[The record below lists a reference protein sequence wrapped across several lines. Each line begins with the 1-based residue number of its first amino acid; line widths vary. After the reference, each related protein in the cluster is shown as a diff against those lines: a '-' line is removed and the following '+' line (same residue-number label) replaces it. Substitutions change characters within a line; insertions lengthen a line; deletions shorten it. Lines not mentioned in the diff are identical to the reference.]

1 MTCLICDGPTASKP
15 AKIAPFLVK
24 YCELDSE
31 DTQTRFCPQCDLAF
45 SQRRLTEA
53 DVKKIYTNYRGEDY
67 TRIRLEVEPSY
78 ERFLPGFA
86 SPLSSEYMYRI
97 RDYCELLNVYPEL
110 GNLKSILDFGG
121 DGNIPSRVFPG
132 AIIATDDLNAGATYQ
147 ESLKYEMIFASN
159 VFEHLSDPV
168 GVLKELTQRLHPEG
182 FIFIDVPPPFH
193 SSLANGLLW
202 EERHG
207 GELYEMH
214 EHINF
219 FSKRSL
225 NLLVRSAGLVPLFEY
240 AAHYTALSVLAA
252 FENSAVANRLLSEK
266 PMRTV
271 HFEARAARL
280 QACENREALNAIEA
294 SLKSVI
300 EASLKSAIEASSKN
314 SQASSRNE
322 PLEVYGGAPRGIAA
336 SIRSFFS
343 MAARS
348 IGRRIQGVH

>member
-1 MTCLICDGPTASKP
+1 MERISCLICGASTASKP

-24 YCELDSE
+24 YCELDS
-31 DTQTRFCPQCDLAF
+31 DNTQTRFCPKCDLAF
-45 SQRRLTEA
+45 FQRRLTEA
-53 DVKKIYTNYRGEDY
+53 EAKKLYTDYRGEDY

-78 ERFLPGFA
+78 KKFLPGFE

-97 RDYCELLNVYPEL
+97 QDYCELLNVYPEL
-110 GNLKSILDFGG
+110 GSLKNILDFGG

-132 AIIATDDLNAGATYQ
+132 ATIAVDDLNAGENYQ
-147 ESLKYEMIFASN
+147 KSMKYEMIFASN

-168 GVLKELTQRLHPEG
+168 QILKELTERLHPEG

-193 SSLANGLLW
+193 SSIANGLLW

-252 FENSAVANRLLSEK
+252 FENSAAANRLLSEK
-266 PMRTV
+266 LMRTV

-280 QACENREALNAIEA
+280 QAREIREALNAIEGPM
-294 SLKSVI
+294 KG
-300 EASLKSAIEASSKN
+300 AIEASSKN
-314 SQASSRNE
+314 CRALSRNG
-322 PLEVYGGAPRGIAA
+322 PLEIYRGTPRGVAA
-336 SIRSFFS
+336 PMRSLLS
-343 MAARS
+343 RIVGS
-348 IGRRIQGVH
+348 IGRRIQGFR